1 MNTAGFS
8 INALTTMN
16 ASVDATETK
25 VLTALA
31 ELTTTFQEGHDFPAL
46 LRQIQKYALLKLG
59 MVLPDLHDCS
69 GCLLDSSDSPLSLPS
84 A

>member
-1 MNTAGFS
+1 MT
-8 INALTTMN
+8 

-31 ELTTTFQEGHDFPAL
+31 ELTTYFQEGHDFSAFL
-46 LRQIQKYALLKLG
+46 CQIQKYTLLSLG

-69 GCLLDSSDSPLSLPS
+69 GCLLAHRLRSSSLALRPRL
-84 A
+84 

>member
-8 INALTTMN
+8 INALTTVH

-31 ELTTTFQEGHDFPAL
+31 ELTTYFQEGHDFSAFL
-46 LRQIQKYALLKLG
+46 SQIQKYA
-59 MVLPDLHDCS
+59 CS
-69 GCLLDSSDSPLSLPS
+69 TSTCNGAP
-84 A
+84 

>member
-8 INALTTMN
+8 FNALTTMT
-16 ASVDATETK
+16 ASADATETR

-31 ELTTTFQEGHDFPAL
+31 ELTTYFQEGHDFPAF

-59 MVLPDLHDCS
+59 IVLPDHHDF
-69 GCLLDSSDSPLSLPS
+69 SSSY
-84 A
+84 

>member
-8 INALTTMN
+8 INALTTMTV
-16 ASVDATETK
+16 SPDATEIR

-31 ELTTTFQEGHDFPAL
+31 ELTTYFQKGHDFPAF

-59 MVLPDLHDCS
+59 IVLPDLYDCS
-69 GCLLDSSDSPLSLPS
+69 SSLLDSADSLLSRSL
-84 A
+84 